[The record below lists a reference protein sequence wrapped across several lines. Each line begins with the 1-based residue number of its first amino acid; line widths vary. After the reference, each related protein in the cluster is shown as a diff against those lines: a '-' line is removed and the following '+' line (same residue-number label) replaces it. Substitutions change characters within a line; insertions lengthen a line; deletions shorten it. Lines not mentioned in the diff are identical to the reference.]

1 MKIKPCIIGLGYVG
15 LPVFLRLSKKYFTV
29 GFDIN
34 KSRIKQLKLKVDLN
48 SEFDKKDLILKNNS
62 KVTHNTKD
70 INNCNFFIVTVPTP
84 IYKNKKPDLR
94 PLITA
99 TKIISKYIKKND
111 IIFYES
117 TVYPGVTE
125 NLCIKIIEKISKFKY
140 QKDFFVGYSPER
152 INPGD
157 SKYKIQKINK
167 IVAFEKVPIKIKNN
181 IINVY
186 KKISKKIILTN
197 SIKEAETSKVIENIQ
212 RDINIAFMNE
222 IFIICKKMNLNFFN
236 INNLAST
243 KWNFLKFSPGLVGGH
258 CLPVDPY
265 YLYTLAKSKR
275 INAKFMLAG
284 RQVNNQMENFVYQ
297 SIIKKINFFN
307 CKKILIAGITY
318 KANVADIRNS
328 LALNILIELQKNK
341 NFRTYCYDPIVKN
354 NYLKK
359 KFKILNNVNFNKN
372 FDLAILLVPHKEIL
386 KKLYLFKNSE
396 TILFDI
402 FGFYKE

>member
-34 KSRIKQLKLKVDLN
+34 KSRIKQLKSKVDLN
-48 SEFDKKDLILKNNS
+48 FEFDKKDLILKNNS
-62 KVTHNTKD
+62 KVTHNTED
-70 INNCNFFIVTVPTP
+70 INDCNFFIVTVPTP

-222 IFIICKKMNLNFFN
+222 IFIICKKLNLNFFN

-284 RQVNNQMENFVYQ
+284 REVNNQMESFVYQ
-297 SIIKKINFFN
+297 SILKKINFFN

-328 LALNILIELQKNK
+328 LALNILIKLQKNK
-341 NFRTYCYDPIVKN
+341 NFSTYCYDPIVKN

-359 KFKILNNVNFNKN
+359 KIKILNNVDFNKN
-372 FDLAILLVPHKEIL
+372 FDLVVLLVPHKEIL
-386 KKLYLFKNSE
+386 RKLYLLKNSE
-396 TILFDI
+396 VILFDI
-402 FGFYKE
+402 FSFL

>member
-34 KSRIKQLKLKVDLN
+34 KSRIKQLKSKVDLN
-48 SEFDKKDLILKNNS
+48 FEFDKKDLILKNNS
-62 KVTHNTKD
+62 KVTHNTED
-70 INNCNFFIVTVPTP
+70 INDCNFFIVTVPTP

-222 IFIICKKMNLNFFN
+222 IFIICKKLNLNFFN

-284 RQVNNQMENFVYQ
+284 REVNNQMESFVYQ
-297 SIIKKINFFN
+297 SILKKINFFN

-328 LALNILIELQKNK
+328 LALNILIKLQKNK
-341 NFRTYCYDPIVKN
+341 NFSTYCYDPIVKN

-359 KFKILNNVNFNKN
+359 KIKILNDVDFNKN
-372 FDLAILLVPHKEIL
+372 FDLVVLLVPHKEIL
-386 KKLYLFKNSE
+386 RKLYLLKNSE
-396 TILFDI
+396 VILFDI
-402 FGFYKE
+402 FSFL